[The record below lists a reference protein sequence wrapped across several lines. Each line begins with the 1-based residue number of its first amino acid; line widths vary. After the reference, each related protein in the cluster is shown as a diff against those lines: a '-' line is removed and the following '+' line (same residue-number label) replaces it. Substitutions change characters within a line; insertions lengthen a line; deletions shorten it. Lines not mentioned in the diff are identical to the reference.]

1 MVLLFPTT
9 SLFPSGAKPMVLPY
23 ETRVKWVSTNL
34 HNVAAPAG
42 IEPAANCLEGSCSIP

>member
-23 ETRVKWVSTNL
+23 ETHVKWVL
-34 HNVAAPAG
+34 HDFHNVATPAG
-42 IEPAANCLEGSCSIP
+42 IEPATNCLEGSCSIP